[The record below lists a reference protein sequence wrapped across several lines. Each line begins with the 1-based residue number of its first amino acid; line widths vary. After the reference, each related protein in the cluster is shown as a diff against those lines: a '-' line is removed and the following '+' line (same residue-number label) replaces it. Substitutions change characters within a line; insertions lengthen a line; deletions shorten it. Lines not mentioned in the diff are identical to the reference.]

1 MIRRRKGRFNTVP
14 SRYGLLLDWRNER
27 FIPKH
32 LSPKYS
38 YRYPGISNG
47 RWKGIYFQKR
57 AISGWSKWSRW
68 DCPVTCGGGVAQR
81 RRACI
86 RRGSCEGPR
95 TETKKCAEN
104 PCPKGAPQQL
114 IDAAKKQIR
123 SDTESHQLVKGEDL
137 TLNCQGKIKTLIQY
151 DFRKA
156 KAIWHHNQETFH
168 PEKERTSVQD
178 SLNLHIWRTLSK
190 DNGVWACEVMLDPRT
205 SLYTAVYTIA
215 VENDIPDIEVKSGDS
230 FSMPCNNVALTMF
243 FHNTLVT
250 EWYHNTSLYE
260 KYEDSK
266 PTEVPELTIK
276 TSSPDDSGIW
286 LCKVVEFSKKKKK
299 IREWATN
306 VVRVSVSEFGGG
318 DNENSNLVLGIIVL
332 VLTSI
337 VVIGIG
343 VYYYLR
349 KKRKGK
355 TSDVERGKIREKE
368 ITKSKTKIAKAK
380 KKEASKKKSPKGK
393 DKKKSPK
400 STEPLKKKE
409 PPKRPGPPKKKEP
422 PKRQKPAP
430 KKSPKSEK
438 AGASKKPAAKRPPP
452 PKKR

>member
-1 MIRRRKGRFNTVP
+1 MLADKDTFIRNSAGNPELVFTFKEGDFRLVEVVKVGLPCHLWGWGRPEKTNLHQE
-14 SRYGLLLDWRNER
+14 G
-27 FIPKH
+27 
-32 LSPKYS
+32 
-38 YRYPGISNG
+38 
-47 RWKGIYFQKR
+47 
-57 AISGWSKWSRW
+57 
-68 DCPVTCGGGVAQR
+68 
-81 RRACI
+81 
-86 RRGSCEGPR
+86 GSCEGPR

-123 SDTESHQLVKGEDL
+123 SDTESYQSYTMMSANGNALKDTNYRIGNKYPLLASHARERRRFDL
-137 TLNCQGKIKTLIQY
+137 KLSRKDKKTLIQY

-156 KAIWHHNQETFH
+156 KAVWHHNEETFH

-205 SLYTAVYTIA
+205 SLYTAVYTVA

-230 FSMPCNNVALTMF
+230 FSMPCNNVALTKF

-286 LCKVVEFSKKKKK
+286 LCKVVEFNKKKKK

-306 VVRVSVSEFGGG
+306 VVRALEFTITCERRERGRRQIWR
-318 DNENSNLVLGIIVL
+318 EERFGIKKFL
-332 VLTSI
+332 RAKRKLQK
-337 VVIGIG
+337 
-343 VYYYLR
+343 LR
-349 KKRKGK
+349 KRN
-355 TSDVERGKIREKE
+355 VQKE
-368 ITKSKTKIAKAK
+368 IPQRESQ
-380 KKEASKKKSPKGK
+380 E
-393 DKKKSPK
+393 KSPK
-400 STEPLKKKE
+400 SPEPSKKKE
-409 PPKRPGPPKKKEP
+409 PPKKTRTC
-422 PKRQKPAP
+422 
-430 KKSPKSEK
+430 
-438 AGASKKPAAKRPPP
+438 
-452 PKKR
+452 